1 MLQPSEIFQLFSG
14 IPHIWPLIA
23 MSVVN
28 IDGQIVES
36 TGLLKVP
43 ARLFQE
49 GVDRVFKVG
58 VGIPA
63 LKIAAC

>member
-1 MLQPSEIFQLFSG
+1 
-14 IPHIWPLIA
+14 

-36 TGLLKVP
+36 AGLLKVP

-49 GVDRVFKVG
+49 GVDRVFKQSG
-58 VGIPA
+58 R
-63 LKIAAC
+63 LC